1 MTNTVELRKRI
12 NNSGLKL
19 KYIADYLGLTPYG
32 LQKKI
37 DNFNEFKAS
46 EIWKLCN
53 LLGITDLETR
63 DVIFF
68 DQISDL
74 KSLNL

>member
-1 MTNTVELRKRI
+1 MTNSIELRKRI
-12 NNSGLKL
+12 EGSGLKL
-19 KYIADYLGLTPYG
+19 KYVAEKIGLTSYG
-32 LQKKI
+32 LQRKI

-68 DQISDL
+68 DQISDF

>member
-12 NNSGLKL
+12 NSSGLKL

-63 DVIFF
+63 DEIFF
-68 DQISDL
+68 DQISDF